1 MPKYITLEADLNFP
15 VPNIY
20 QIAAQLRA
28 MYNGQTPVKAAALA
42 KSFALAE
49 GAIAQV
55 LRRAEQ
61 FEMVRNIPGQGWI
74 PVDH

>member
-1 MPKYITLEADLNFP
+1 MPKYITLEADLDFP
-15 VPNIY
+15 MPSIY

-28 MYNGQTPVKAAALA
+28 MYDGRTPIKAAALA
-42 KSFALAE
+42 KSYELAE

-61 FEMVRNIPGQGWI
+61 FELVRQVPGQGWI
-74 PVDH
+74 PL